1 MAILKWENYR
11 GVFDSVRRI
20 GVMEIVELNDVQ
32 CYSKYWKENKTGIE
46 IEMKDGRKVVEYE
59 MVSRDKMSITYS
71 LKILKICKVS
81 TRELPE
87 DIARQFEDKKRV
99 VLGVEL
105 EDLKRAMSILRS
117 LSLLSS
123 IEELDTL
130 LQNTV
135 IYKPNIFA
143 PFVVRT
149 EGIYSYF
156 AFISPRII

>member
-20 GVMEIVELNDVQ
+20 GIMEIVGLNDVE
-32 CYSKYWKENKTGIE
+32 CYSKYWKDSTVEIE

-99 VLGVEL
+99 VFL
-105 EDLKRAMSILRS
+105 ICLRDAN
-117 LSLLSS
+117 LL
-123 IEELDTL
+123 
-130 LQNTV
+130 
-135 IYKPNIFA
+135 F
-143 PFVVRT
+143 
-149 EGIYSYF
+149 
-156 AFISPRII
+156 

>member
-1 MAILKWENYR
+1 MTILRWKDYR
-11 GVFDSVRRI
+11 GVFDSIRHI
-20 GVMEIVELNDVQ
+20 GIMEIKEESDVKS
-32 CYSKYWKENKTGIE
+32 YSKYWKEDKVEIE
-46 IEMKDGRKVVEYE
+46 IEMESGRKIVEYE

-71 LKILKICKVS
+71 LKILKICRVS

-117 LSLLSS
+117 LSLLSN
-123 IEELDTL
+123 IEELDIL

-156 AFISPRII
+156 AFISPRIL